1 MLVVVMEEFKKS
13 KGIKLTTKMKKKI
26 TKPAPKRYILSLLP
40 PPGAFSVLLDL
51 AILAMLTFAASTL
64 FLMSLQLCQKIT
76 ITVGK

>member
-1 MLVVVMEEFKKS
+1 MSTK
-13 KGIKLTTKMKKKI
+13 TTNKKI

>member
-1 MLVVVMEEFKKS
+1 MEEFKKLQ
-13 KGIKLTTKMKKKI
+13 GIKLTTKKKI
-26 TKPAPKRYILSLLP
+26 TKPAYKRYTLSLMP
-40 PPGAFSVLLDL
+40 PPGVFSVLLDL

>member
-13 KGIKLTTKMKKKI
+13 KGIKLSTKKKI
-26 TKPAPKRYILSLLP
+26 TKPAPKRYILSLMP

>member
-1 MLVVVMEEFKKS
+1 MS
-13 KGIKLTTKMKKKI
+13 TKTLKKKI

-40 PPGAFSVLLDL
+40 PPGVFSVLLDL

-64 FLMSLQLCQKIT
+64 FLLSLQLCQKIT

>member
-13 KGIKLTTKMKKKI
+13 EGIKLTTKKKI
-26 TKPAPKRYILSLLP
+26 TKHAPKRYILSLLP

-64 FLMSLQLCQKIT
+64 FLMSMQLCQKIT

>member
-1 MLVVVMEEFKKS
+1 MRYETECLHFITRKPMAA
-13 KGIKLTTKMKKKI
+13 KKKI
-26 TKPAPKRYILSLLP
+26 TKPAPKRYILSLMP
-40 PPGAFSVLLDL
+40 PKGTFFVLLDL